1 MPCALYA
8 NLLRN
13 LRIPDAMTSVRI
25 IGATLDMPLIK
36 AVIED
41 AEILRHFIGYYVVV
55 VGL

>member
-13 LRIPDAMTSVRI
+13 LRIPEAMTSVRI

-41 AEILRHFIGYYVVV
+41 AEILRDIGTD
-55 VGL
+55 GRS

>member
-8 NLLRN
+8 NLLRKM
-13 LRIPDAMTSVRI
+13 LSDEAMASVRI

-41 AEILRHFIGYYVVV
+41 GEILRDIGTD
-55 VGL
+55 GRS

>member
-8 NLLRN
+8 NFLRN
-13 LRIPDAMTSVRI
+13 FLSPEAMTSVRI

-41 AEILRHFIGYYVVV
+41 AEILRDIGTD
-55 VGL
+55 GRS